1 MQVNEIMTR
10 EVKSCRPDDSLER
23 AAQLMWD
30 CDCGCV
36 PVCEGGDGAARVIG
50 VITDRDI
57 CMGALF
63 QGKPLR
69 ELRVRDAMAQEL
81 LACQPQHSLEQ
92 AERAMRGARVRRLP
106 VIDDRG
112 TLIGMLSLADIA
124 REAAAER
131 GQSKREVT
139 ELEVNDTLVAIC
151 SVDRSTDAFAPR
163 IAAI

>member
-10 EVKSCRPDDSLER
+10 QVQSCRPDDSLER

-30 CDCGCV
+30 YDCGCV
-36 PVCEGGDGAARVIG
+36 PVCEGGDGVSRAIG

-69 ELRVRDAMAQEL
+69 ELRVRNAMAQQL

-92 AERAMRGARVRRLP
+92 AERAMRNARVRRLP
-106 VIDDRG
+106 VIDDQG
-112 TLIGMLSLADIA
+112 NLIGMLSLADIA
-124 REAAAER
+124 REAAAEQS
-131 GQSKREVT
+131 QSKREVT
-139 ELEVNDTLVAIC
+139 ELEVNDTLAAIC
-151 SVDRSTDAFAPR
+151 SAGQSTGASAPR
-163 IAAI
+163 VAAI

>member
-10 EVKSCRPDDSLER
+10 QVQSCHPEDSLER

-30 CDCGCV
+30 HDCGCV
-36 PVCEGGDGAARVIG
+36 PVCEASDGFNRAVG

-69 ELRVRDAMAQEL
+69 DLRVRDAMARQL

-92 AERAMRGARVRRLP
+92 AAKAMRDARVRRLP
-106 VIDDRG
+106 VVDDQG
-112 TLIGMLSLADIA
+112 ALIGMLSLADIA
-124 REAAAER
+124 REAAAE
-131 GQSKREVT
+131 QSQPHREVT
-139 ELEVNDTLVAIC
+139 ELEVNDTLAAIC
-151 SVDRSTDAFAPR
+151 STGQSFRAPR
-163 IAAI
+163 ALL

>member
-10 EVKSCRPDDSLER
+10 QVQSCRPDDSLDR

-30 CDCGCV
+30 YDCGCL
-36 PVCEGGDGAARVIG
+36 PVCDGDGAGRTIG
-50 VITDRDI
+50 VITDRDV
-57 CMGALF
+57 CMAALF

-69 ELRVRDAMAQEL
+69 ELRVREAMAQQL

-92 AERAMRGARVRRLP
+92 AERTMRNARVRRLP

-112 TLIGMLSLADIA
+112 ALIGMLSLADIA

-131 GQSKREVT
+131 SQAKRQVTEVEVNNTLAAICGAGQS
-139 ELEVNDTLVAIC
+139 LGTL
-151 SVDRSTDAFAPR
+151 R
-163 IAAI
+163 AAL